1 MSVFKKG
8 GLKSISEGSADLFK
22 IDPRKLTIRKDWNAR
37 DFNDADNKQHV
48 EDLAL
53 SIAEKGVITP
63 IRVIWEDNKAYI
75 VNGECRWRACML
87 LIHRGTDVKTVPVIS
102 DDRYANDADR
112 LFTQFLE
119 NTGKPFSDLER
130 ARNFK
135 RLLDLGWK
143 QEDIAKRSGKTQG
156 WVSQTL
162 ALLTAPVAVQ
172 KMITEKQ
179 VSPSLAMQ
187 VVREEGS
194 AAEKVLKNGLEAA
207 KAEGGSRVQGQH
219 VGKASLKTIVRELLD
234 YGDID
239 DSAEDCCVIKTPMEK
254 WEALKE
260 ALKY

>member
-1 MSVFKKG
+1 MGVFKKG

-22 IDPRKLTIRKDWNAR
+22 IDPRKLTVRKDWNAR
-37 DFNDADNKQHV
+37 DFNDSDNKQHV
-48 EDLAL
+48 EALAL

-162 ALLTAPVAVQ
+162 SLLTATVAVQ
-172 KMITEKQ
+172 QMITEKQ

-187 VVREEGS
+187 IVREEGS
-194 AAEKVLKNGLEAA
+194 QAEKVLKDGLETA
-207 KAEGGSRVQGQH
+207 KANGGTRVQSQH
-219 VGKASLKTIVRELLD
+219 VGKASVKTVVID
-234 YGDID
+234 AFNHADID
-239 DSAEDCCVIKTPMEK
+239 DSAEEMVIVKFPTAK
-254 WEALKE
+254 FEALRE
-260 ALKY
+260 LLKL